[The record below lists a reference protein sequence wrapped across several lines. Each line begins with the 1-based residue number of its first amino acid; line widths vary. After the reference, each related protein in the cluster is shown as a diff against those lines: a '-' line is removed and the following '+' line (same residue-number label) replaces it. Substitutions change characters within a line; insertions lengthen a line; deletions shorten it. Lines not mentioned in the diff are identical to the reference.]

1 VRGSDNDNDDND
13 DDDDDKIIIIA
24 TIFVSIII
32 ERKERVFSLLVEVII

>member
-1 VRGSDNDNDDND
+1 MRGSDNDNDDND

>member
-1 VRGSDNDNDDND
+1 MRGSDSDNDDND
-13 DDDDDKIIIIA
+13 DDDDDKSIIIA